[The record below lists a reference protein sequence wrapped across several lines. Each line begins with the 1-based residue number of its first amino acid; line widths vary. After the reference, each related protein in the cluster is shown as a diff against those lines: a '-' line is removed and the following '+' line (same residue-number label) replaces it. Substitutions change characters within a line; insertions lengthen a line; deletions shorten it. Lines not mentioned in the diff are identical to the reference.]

1 MAEEASAEELDEQ
14 VEIEAKPKKG
24 LSGKKLVLLVIL
36 PLLLLAGGGAG
47 AYFGGFLDPFLGT
60 DRQATTTID
69 ETEAL
74 HAGASTTFYEL
85 PEMLVNL
92 ESSGRRANYLKL
104 VIALE
109 LADDDHVAELEDVL
123 PRIVDNFQV
132 YLRELR
138 VEDLHG
144 SAGMQR
150 LREELLLRVNASTK
164 FAKVRDVLFKE
175 MLVQ

>member
-1 MAEEASAEELDEQ
+1 MAEEAKEEQLDEQ

-47 AYFGGFLDPFLGT
+47 AYYGGFLDPFLGKSGGHE
-60 DRQATTTID
+60 AAVD
-69 ETEAL
+69 ETETL
-74 HAGASTTFYEL
+74 HAGVSTTFYEL

-92 ESSGRRANYLKL
+92 ESSGRRTNYLKL
-104 VIALE
+104 VLALE
-109 LADDDHVAELEDVL
+109 VEDDDDIAELEDVL

-144 SAGMQR
+144 SAGLQR
-150 LREELLLRVNASTK
+150 LREELLLRVNASTRT
-164 FAKVRDVLFKE
+164 AKVRDVLFKE